1 MSEAEQGVLAPGPNA
16 ALVIAAPACIFCG
29 RRDVLLNQETEMCA
43 ACMVIQSYHTLACL
57 KIFRQQIR
65 AREAYFSRWPYACLH
80 CEVTGIISYPGSREE
95 PPDQDPCSKCSELGL
110 CPRCGKPG
118 LTDENRGDATTGD
131 GPCSFCHWDITS
143 PGLPYVQDF
152 CACEVRLLA
161 GDGPMEKKQA
171 RVAPVSKCFTI
182 APPEGK
188 GTTRSFCITCV
199 NSEQRLQ
206 PLLLDAYELG
216 ILKISGQGI
225 TGQACYLCGRLI
237 QTVTAQAQPYTVVLR
252 FTFDEA
258 TTITA
263 TTGLEARLQALE
275 ALQRAEVTVHDK
287 VTKALGQ
294 ALSGTA
300 LRLVDASSVVDT
312 VSNAPAEDPGGV
324 CYDGI

>member
-1 MSEAEQGVLAPGPNA
+1 
-16 ALVIAAPACIFCG
+16 
-29 RRDVLLNQETEMCA
+29 
-43 ACMVIQSYHTLACL
+43 
-57 KIFRQQIR
+57 
-65 AREAYFSRWPYACLH
+65 
-80 CEVTGIISYPGSREE
+80 
-95 PPDQDPCSKCSELGL
+95 
-110 CPRCGKPG
+110 
-118 LTDENRGDATTGD
+118 
-131 GPCSFCHWDITS
+131 
-143 PGLPYVQDF
+143 
-152 CACEVRLLA
+152 
-161 GDGPMEKKQA
+161 
-171 RVAPVSKCFTI
+171 
-182 APPEGK
+182 
-188 GTTRSFCITCV
+188 
-199 NSEQRLQ
+199 
-206 PLLLDAYELG
+206 LLDAYELG